1 MKNRKKEDNLTV
13 NIISAPSE
21 VEPVSK
27 TSVGNAGKDP
37 F

>member
-1 MKNRKKEDNLTV
+1 MKNHKKEDSLTV
-13 NIISAPSE
+13 NIISAPNE

-27 TSVGNAGKDP
+27 APTGNAGKDP